1 MSQFANYQF
10 KWSHLWHYTHLLS
23 WHNIDTGPCR
33 AKRSCDGQF
42 LDWHSPLLCLF
53 SPASSPLSFH
63 LSPYPPPLFR
73 PSSLSIWGSSL
84 SSRWPV
90 SQQRL
95 FKLFDTIATG
105 FENNTVTYKCKLVH
119 KQEWTHA
126 RTNVYFLAH
135 STLAHIREYELG
147 YSCAQGEKLS
157 SHAHTHAHSCD
168 VFATAPA
175 ESFPHL
181 VTRFF

>member
-1 MSQFANYQF
+1 MSQFAKYQF
-10 KWSHLWHYTHLLS
+10 KWSHLWHYTHLPS
-23 WHNIDTGPCR
+23 WHNIDTGACR

-42 LDWHSPLLCLF
+42 LDWHPLLLCLF
-53 SPASSPLSFH
+53 PLHPPLSPF
-63 LSPYPPPLFR
+63 LCPLIPPLFP
-73 PSSLSIWGSSL
+73 PSSRSFWGSSL

-105 FENNTVTYKCKLVH
+105 FENNTVTYKRKLVH
-119 KQEWTHA
+119 KQKWTHT

-135 STLAHIREYELG
+135 STLAHIHEYKLG

-157 SHAHTHAHSCD
+157 SHTHMLTVVMWVVSSPCD
-168 VFATAPA
+168 QIF
-175 ESFPHL
+175 
-181 VTRFF
+181 